1 MCFNDYGNSP
11 SGYAN
16 NVLNDNNGGNA
27 NPQLFGGVQMGTNIC
42 GGDTVCP

>member
-1 MCFNDYGNSP
+1 MCFYDGGNSKA
-11 SGYAN
+11 GYVN

-27 NPQLFGGVQMGTNIC
+27 NPQLSGGVQMGTNIC